1 MATGPRYKVP
11 MRRRR
16 EVRTDY
22 HQRLRLL
29 KSGKPRLV
37 ARVSNRHV
45 RAQLITPGPD
55 GDETHVAASS
65 EHLSEYG
72 WEAPT
77 GNLPSAYLTGYLAG
91 MRAIEAGLDEAVL
104 DIGLNTAT
112 PGNKVF
118 VVQEG
123 AIDAGVSIPH
133 NESVLADWSRNRGEH
148 IAAYAEQRDEPLY
161 NSEFDATTLPEHFDT
176 VLETIQDADI
186 TMNTDADTDN
196 NNSQSVGDNE

>member
-37 ARVSNRHV
+37 ARKSNKHTT
-45 RAQLITPGPD
+45 AQLITPGPQ
-55 GDETHVAASS
+55 GDETLASAHS
-65 EHLSEYG
+65 SDLEEYG
-72 WEAPT
+72 WDAPT
-77 GNLPSAYLTGYLAG
+77 SNISAAYLTGLLAG
-91 MRAIEAGLDEAVL
+91 TRAVDAGLEEAVL

-118 VVQEG
+118 AVQEG
-123 AIDAGVSIPH
+123 AIDAGLEIPH
-133 NESVLADWSRNRGEH
+133 NDSVLADWSRTRGEH
-148 IAAYAEQRDEPLY
+148 IAEYAEQLDEPLY
-161 NSEFDATTLPEHFDT
+161 SGDFDATELPEHFDD
-176 VLETIQDADI
+176 VREAILE
-186 TMNTDADTDN
+186 
-196 NNSQSVGDNE
+196 

>member
-37 ARVSNRHV
+37 ARVSNKHV
-45 RAQLITPGPD
+45 RAQLATPGPH
-55 GDETHVAASS
+55 GDEIHAAASS
-65 EHLSEYG
+65 EDLSEYG

-91 MRAIEAGLDEAVL
+91 LRAVDAGLDEAVL
-104 DIGLNTAT
+104 DLGLNTAT
-112 PGNKVF
+112 PGSRVF
-118 VVQEG
+118 AVQEG
-123 AIDAGVSIPH
+123 AIDAGLDIPH
-133 NESVLADWSRNRGEH
+133 SESVLADWSRNRGEH
-148 IAAYAEQRDEPLY
+148 IAEYAEQVDDDLY
-161 NSEFDATTLPEHFDT
+161 SGEFDATELPAQLAGARGALTE
-176 VLETIQDADI
+176 EY
-186 TMNTDADTDN
+186 
-196 NNSQSVGDNE
+196 E

>member
-1 MATGPRYKVP
+1 

-16 EVRTDY
+16 ESRTDY

-37 ARVSNRHV
+37 ARASNKHI
-45 RAQLITPGPD
+45 RAQLVTPGPQ
-55 GDETHVAASS
+55 GDETHVSASS
-65 EHLSEYG
+65 EDLADYG

-77 GNLPSAYLTGYLAG
+77 GNLPSAYLTGYLVG
-91 MRAIEAGLDEAVL
+91 LRAHESGLDEAVL

-118 VVQEG
+118 AVQEG
-123 AIDAGVSIPH
+123 AIDAGLDIPH

-148 IAAYAEQRDEPLY
+148 IAAYAEQLDEPLY
-161 NSEFDATTLPEHFDT
+161 SGAFDATDLPGHFDD
-176 VLETIQDADI
+176 VLERLQEDA
-186 TMNTDADTDN
+186 
-196 NNSQSVGDNE
+196 

>member
-1 MATGPRYKVP
+1 

-37 ARVSNRHV
+37 ARCSNKHV
-45 RAQLITPGPD
+45 RAQLITPGPQ
-55 GDETHVAASS
+55 GDETHAAAST
-65 EHLSEYG
+65 EDLAAYG

-77 GNLPSAYLTGYLAG
+77 GNLPSAYLTGYLLGA
-91 MRAIEAGLDEAVL
+91 RALEAGFDEGVL

-112 PGNKVF
+112 PGSKVF
-118 VVQEG
+118 AVQEG
-123 AIDAGVSIPH
+123 AIDAGLEVPH

-148 IAAYAEQRDEPLY
+148 IAEYAETLDEPLY
-161 NSEFDATTLPEHFDT
+161 GAGFDATELPEHFDE
-176 VLETIQDADI
+176 VLERLQ
-186 TMNTDADTDN
+186 TDE
-196 NNSQSVGDNE
+196 VNE

>member
-37 ARVSNRHV
+37 ARLSNKHV
-45 RAQLITPGPD
+45 RAQLVSPGPD
-55 GDETHVAASS
+55 GDITHAAASS
-65 EHLSEYG
+65 EDLAEYG

-77 GNLPSAYLTGYLAG
+77 ANLPSAYLTGYLAG
-91 MRAIEAGLDEAVL
+91 LRAVEAGLDEAVL

-112 PGNKVF
+112 PGNKAF
-118 VVQEG
+118 AVQEG
-123 AIDAGVSIPH
+123 AIDAGLEIPH
-133 NESVLADWSRNRGEH
+133 NDSVLADWSRTRGEH
-148 IAAYAEQRDEPLY
+148 IAEYAEQLEEPLY
-161 NSEFDATTLPEHFDT
+161 SGAFDAADLPEHFDE
-176 VLETIQDADI
+176 LRETL
-186 TMNTDADTDN
+186 TEEF
-196 NNSQSVGDNE
+196 DNE

>member
-37 ARVSNRHV
+37 ARKSNKHTT
-45 RAQLITPGPD
+45 AQLITPGPQ
-55 GDETHVAASS
+55 GDETLASAHS
-65 EHLSEYG
+65 SDLEEYG

-77 GNLPSAYLTGYLAG
+77 SNISAAYLTGLLAG
-91 MRAIEAGLDEAVL
+91 KRAVDAGLEEAVL

-118 VVQEG
+118 AVQEG
-123 AIDAGVSIPH
+123 AIDAGLEIPH
-133 NESVLADWSRNRGEH
+133 NDSVLADWSRTRGEH
-148 IAAYAEQRDEPLY
+148 IAEYAEQLDESLY
-161 NSEFDATTLPEHFDT
+161 GGDFDATELPEHFDE
-176 VLETIQDADI
+176 VREAILE
-186 TMNTDADTDN
+186 
-196 NNSQSVGDNE
+196 

>member
-1 MATGPRYKVP
+1 

-37 ARVSNRHV
+37 ARKSNKHTT
-45 RAQLITPGPD
+45 AQLITPGPQ
-55 GDETHVAASS
+55 GDETLASAHS
-65 EHLSEYG
+65 SDLEEYG

-77 GNLPSAYLTGYLAG
+77 GNISAAYLTGLLAG
-91 MRAIEAGLDEAVL
+91 KRAVDAGLEEAVL

-118 VVQEG
+118 AVQEG
-123 AIDAGVSIPH
+123 AIDAGLEIPH
-133 NESVLADWSRNRGEH
+133 NDSVLADWSRTRGEH
-148 IAAYAEQRDEPLY
+148 IAEYAEQLDEPLY
-161 NSEFDATTLPEHFDT
+161 GDEFDATELPEHFDE
-176 VLETIQDADI
+176 VREAILE
-186 TMNTDADTDN
+186 
-196 NNSQSVGDNE
+196 

>member
-45 RAQLITPGPD
+45 RAQLVTLGPN
-55 GDETHVAASS
+55 GDETEAAASS
-65 EHLSEYG
+65 EELDGYG

-91 MRAIEAGLDEAVL
+91 ARALAAGVEEAVL

-118 VVQEG
+118 AVQEG
-123 AIDAGVSIPH
+123 AIDAGVEVPH
-133 NESVLADWSRNRGEH
+133 NDSVLADWSRNRGEH
-148 IAAYAEQRDEPLY
+148 IAAYAEQRGEPLY
-161 NSEFDATTLPEHFDT
+161 SGDFDATELPEHFDD
-176 VLETIQDADI
+176 VLASIQEDY
-186 TMNTDADTDN
+186 
-196 NNSQSVGDNE
+196 E

>member
-37 ARVSNRHV
+37 ARVSNKHV
-45 RAQLITPGPD
+45 RAQLASPGPN
-55 GDETHVAASS
+55 GDNTHAAASS
-65 EHLSEYG
+65 EDLAEYG

-91 MRAIEAGLDEAVL
+91 KRALEAGLEEAVL

-118 VVQEG
+118 AVQEG
-123 AIDAGVSIPH
+123 AIDAGLEIPH
-133 NESVLADWSRNRGEH
+133 NEDVLAEWPRNRGEH
-148 IAAYAEQRDEPLY
+148 IAEYAEKLDEPLY
-161 NSEFDATTLPEHFDT
+161 SGDFDATKLPEHFDE
-176 VLETIQDADI
+176 VLEQLQEDA
-186 TMNTDADTDN
+186 
-196 NNSQSVGDNE
+196 

>member
-37 ARVSNRHV
+37 ARKSNKHTT
-45 RAQLITPGPD
+45 AQLVTPGPQ
-55 GDETHVAASS
+55 GDETLASAHS
-65 EHLSEYG
+65 SDLAEYG
-72 WEAPT
+72 WDAPT
-77 GNLPSAYLTGYLAG
+77 SNISAAYLTGLLAG
-91 MRAIEAGLDEAVL
+91 QRAVEAGLEEAVL

-118 VVQEG
+118 AVQEG
-123 AIDAGVSIPH
+123 AIDAGLEIPH
-133 NESVLADWSRNRGEH
+133 NDSVLADWSRTRGEH
-148 IAAYAEQRDEPLY
+148 IAEYAEQLEEPLY
-161 NSEFDATTLPEHFDT
+161 SGDFDATDLPEHFDD
-176 VLETIQDADI
+176 VREAILE
-186 TMNTDADTDN
+186 
-196 NNSQSVGDNE
+196 

>member
-1 MATGPRYKVP
+1 

-37 ARVSNRHV
+37 ARVSNQHV
-45 RAQLITPGPD
+45 RAQLVTPGPD
-55 GDETHVAASS
+55 GDETHAAASS
-65 EHLSEYG
+65 EDLAEYG

-91 MRAIEAGLDEAVL
+91 TRALDADVEEAVL

-118 VVQEG
+118 AVQEG
-123 AIDAGVSIPH
+123 AIDAGVEIPH
-133 NESVLADWSRNRGEH
+133 NEAVLADWSRTRGGD
-148 IAAYAEQRDEPLY
+148 IAEYAEQLEEPLY
-161 NSEFDATTLPEHFDT
+161 SGEFDAAELPEHFDD
-176 VLETIQDADI
+176 VLERLQEDH
-186 TMNTDADTDN
+186 
-196 NNSQSVGDNE
+196 E

>member
-37 ARVSNRHV
+37 ARKSNKHTMV
-45 RAQLITPGPD
+45 QLVVTSPQ
-55 GDETHVAASS
+55 GDETVTSAHSS
-65 EHLSEYG
+65 DLADYG

-77 GNLPSAYLTGYLAG
+77 GNLPAAYLTGYLAG
-91 MRAIEAGLDEAVL
+91 KRAVDAGLDEAVL

-112 PGNKVF
+112 PGSKVF
-118 VVQEG
+118 AVQEG
-123 AIDAGVSIPH
+123 AIDAGLDVPH
-133 NESVLADWSRNRGEH
+133 NESVFADWDRTRGEH
-148 IAAYAEQRDEPLY
+148 IAEYAEMREEPLY
-161 NSEFDATTLPEHFDT
+161 SEFDATELPEHFDE
-176 VLETIQDADI
+176 VLETLQE
-186 TMNTDADTDN
+186 DN
-196 NNSQSVGDNE
+196 

>member
-1 MATGPRYKVP
+1 MATGPRYNVP

-37 ARVSNRHV
+37 ARKSNKHTT
-45 RAQLITPGPD
+45 AQLISPGPQ
-55 GDETHVAASS
+55 GDETLASAHS
-65 EHLSEYG
+65 GDLTEYG

-77 GNLPSAYLTGYLAG
+77 SNISAAYLTGLLAG
-91 MRAIEAGLDEAVL
+91 TRAVEAGLEEAVL

-118 VVQEG
+118 AVQEG
-123 AIDAGVSIPH
+123 AIDAGLEIPH
-133 NESVLADWSRNRGEH
+133 NDSVLADWSRTRGEH
-148 IAAYAEQRDEPLY
+148 IAEYAEQRDEPLY
-161 NSEFDATTLPEHFDT
+161 SGEFDATELPEHFDA
-176 VLETIQDADI
+176 VREAILE
-186 TMNTDADTDN
+186 
-196 NNSQSVGDNE
+196 

>member
-45 RAQLITPGPD
+45 RAQLVTTSPS
-55 GDETHVAASS
+55 GDETRASASS
-65 EHLSEYG
+65 DELAEYG

-77 GNLPSAYLTGYLAG
+77 NNLPAAYLTGYLLG
-91 MRAIEAGLDEAVL
+91 KRALEAGLETAVL
-104 DIGLNTAT
+104 DIGLNSAT
-112 PGNKVF
+112 PGAKVF
-118 VVQEG
+118 AVQEG
-123 AIDAGVSIPH
+123 AIDAGLVVPH
-133 NESVLADWSRNRGEH
+133 NESVFADWDRTRGEH
-148 IAAYAEQRDEPLY
+148 IAEYAEQLEEPLY
-161 NSEFDATTLPEHFDT
+161 NGDFDATELPEHFDD
-176 VLETIQDADI
+176 VLETIQE
-186 TMNTDADTDN
+186 DT
-196 NNSQSVGDNE
+196 